1 MSPLYRI
8 GIALVRLQPLASPWH
23 QLGIALVS
31 PWHPLVLFG
40 RSIRPGIIWAPFWHH
55 LDIHLGTILS
65 TSSMAH
71 VQPTYLIGTEV
82 TYEGRERRNGVYNVY
97 RCTVAGCVDL
107 RIWWVDAS

>member
-1 MSPLYRI
+1 
-8 GIALVRLQPLASPWH
+8 
-23 QLGIALVS
+23 
-31 PWHPLVLFG
+31 
-40 RSIRPGIIWAPFWHH
+40 
-55 LDIHLGTILS
+55 
-65 TSSMAH
+65 MAH